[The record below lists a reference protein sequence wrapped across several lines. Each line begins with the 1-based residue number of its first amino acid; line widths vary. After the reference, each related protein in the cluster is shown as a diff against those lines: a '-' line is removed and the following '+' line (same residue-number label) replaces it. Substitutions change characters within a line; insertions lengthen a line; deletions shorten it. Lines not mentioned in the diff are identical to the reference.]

1 MILSTELNAQ
11 VSRFKKTRSCSLTS
25 ELKNELAIILFEI
38 KGIRLNKSCGTCVR
52 NAMQDVINFIQ
63 NEVKLTE
70 FIGIRHER
78 ANAPVKADTKG
89 DVKTDTKG
97 DDTREA
103 TALKAQ
109 LDRMTYKEL
118 KAYAGVKGNIKR
130 EKIYEL
136 IHLSK

>member
-1 MILSTELNAQ
+1 
-11 VSRFKKTRSCSLTS
+11 
-25 ELKNELAIILFEI
+25 
-38 KGIRLNKSCGTCVR
+38 
-52 NAMQDVINFIQ
+52 MQDVINFIA
-63 NEVKLTE
+63 NEVKLE
-70 FIGIRHER
+70 SFIGIRHER

-89 DVKTDTKG
+89 DPVKS

-109 LDRMTYKEL
+109 LDKMTYKEL